1 MRMLDEDADSN
12 DVAVSASDQEAINA
26 FSRFNSRISEAE
38 DELKAKKEEKEATDE
53 VVMEL
58 ELVDEEEQVPYKMG
72 DSFIHILQPQA
83 LEFLERDS
91 KRLDTDIEELKK
103 TVDECEEGMEKLKVV
118 LYGKFGNNINLE
130 RGD

>member
-1 MRMLDEDADSN
+1 
-12 DVAVSASDQEAINA
+12 
-26 FSRFNSRISEAE
+26 
-38 DELKAKKEEKEATDE
+38 
-53 VVMEL
+53 
-58 ELVDEEEQVPYKMG
+58 MG
-72 DSFIHILQPQA
+72 DSFIHVPQPQA

-91 KRLDTDIEELKK
+91 KRLDEEIEELKK

>member
-1 MRMLDEDADSN
+1 MLICVSTTPTQLDEDADSN

-58 ELVDEEEQVPYKMG
+58 ELVDEEEQVP
-72 DSFIHILQPQA
+72 
-83 LEFLERDS
+83 
-91 KRLDTDIEELKK
+91 
-103 TVDECEEGMEKLKVV
+103 
-118 LYGKFGNNINLE
+118 
-130 RGD
+130 